1 MSKDSIDSSRKG
13 ASSEL
18 RSGGVS
24 AAERAE
30 REEMFGFHPEILAE
44 AGALPRKVGGGDY
57 TNTHVDTAHEHE

>member
-18 RSGGVS
+18 RSASVS

-57 TNTHVDTAHEHE
+57 TNTRVDPAHDYE